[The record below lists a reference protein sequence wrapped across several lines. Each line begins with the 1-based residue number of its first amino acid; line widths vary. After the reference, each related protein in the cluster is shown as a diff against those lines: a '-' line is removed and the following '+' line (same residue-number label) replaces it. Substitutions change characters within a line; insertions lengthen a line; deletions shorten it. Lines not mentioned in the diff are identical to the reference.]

1 MNTARYLWVLP
12 TIAWTVAAWRAAPL
26 GAAYV
31 ALCLTIAALMPIT
44 HHALTYLDRK
54 ETEWLKKEEANH
66 E

>member
-1 MNTARYLWVLP
+1 MKTTRYLWVLP
-12 TIAWTVAAWRAAPL
+12 TIAWTIAAWRAAPL

-31 ALCLTIAALMPIT
+31 AICLTSAALMPIT

-54 ETEWLKKEEANH
+54 ETEWLKKEADH